1 MRKNEREI
9 EVLPSP
15 AEMARARSGI
25 DKAELGRLVQEKVAE
40 IMADRDAFVF
50 EPFFQSRQIAFELKR
65 LQRVPEQ
72 EKFAVSFERYGCMIC
87 ETRERI
93 HGGHGICVTCNAK
106 WFRRLTQIVAEGI
119 NYQPAQAARGATW
132 EQRLLPA
139 NGPRDGIHQTWY
151 NRSNAKDQAIYKR
164 VAVKLG
170 VTRAHVR
177 DVAVGQRH
185 SEAVSAALKEEQ
197 IRSKLFGQQPSVA
210 EPKTKNGDNG

>member
-1 MRKNEREI
+1 MRKNEYEV

-15 AEMARARSGI
+15 AEMIRARSGI

-50 EPFFQSRQIAFELKR
+50 EPFFRSRQIAYELKR

-72 EKFAVSFERYGCMIC
+72 QKFTIYFERYGCLVC
-87 ETRERI
+87 ETRKTI
-93 HGGHGICVTCNAK
+93 HAGNGMCGNCRNQV
-106 WFRRLTQIVAEGI
+106 FYRLTQIIAEGI
-119 NYQPAQAARGATW
+119 KDQPAQAARGATW

-139 NGPRDGIHQTWY
+139 NGPRDDVHQTWY
-151 NRSNAKDQAIYKR
+151 NRSNAKDQALYKR
-164 VAVKLG
+164 VATKLG
-170 VTRAHVR
+170 VTVEHVR
-177 DVAVGQRH
+177 SVARGQRH